1 MKYTIETTNTG
12 CIETIELH
20 DGSKYVKRSTKTTI
34 GCQCEDQEFAYQ
46 MEADG
51 ICDEITEKVYDM
63 FDGFLACEFMSIAEL
78 DT

>member
-1 MKYTIETTNTG
+1 
-12 CIETIELH
+12 
-20 DGSKYVKRSTKTTI
+20 
-34 GCQCEDQEFAYQ
+34 